1 MFDQQKLDQINEKIK
16 ALLLGYG
23 VQVPI
28 NRTSEQLEL
37 DFLRCCQK
45 LKVKLYSPGAKTLQ
59 KKYNFFL

>member
-16 ALLLGYG
+16 DLLLGYG

-28 NRTSEQLEL
+28 NRTSEQLEV

-45 LKVKLYSPGAKTLQ
+45 LKIKLHSPGAKALQ
-59 KKYNFFL
+59 KKHNFLP

>member
-1 MFDQQKLDQINEKIK
+1 MFNQKKLDQTNEKIK
-16 ALLLGYG
+16 YLLLSYG

-45 LKVKLYSPGAKTLQ
+45 LKIKLHSPGAKALQ
-59 KKYNFFL
+59 KKNNFLP